1 MTATA
6 TTIRGK
12 DGINLVVEIKVEL
25 VFQVEIHAIFNLQ
38 EPETQLMKNLKN
50 LRKAAKVTYI
60 AELEPK
66 AKTAVEQLRPVQ
78 VGDKLEPGQLRAT
91 FRSLDKDE
99 NYTVTIKTLINGKAM
114 CSFKKE
120 FTTGEL

>member
-1 MTATA
+1 MWFRLNICQNE
-6 TTIRGK
+6 IRV
-12 DGINLVVEIKVEL
+12 NLDV
-25 VFQVEIHAIFNLQ
+25 Q
-38 EPETQLMKNLKN
+38 EPETKLMKNLKS
-50 LRKAAKVTYI
+50 LRKSAKVTYI

-78 VGDKLEPGQLRAT
+78 VADELEPCQLRAT
-91 FRSLDKDE
+91 FWSLDKDT

-120 FTTGEL
+120 FKTSEL

>member
-1 MTATA
+1 M
-6 TTIRGK
+6 
-12 DGINLVVEIKVEL
+12 
-25 VFQVEIHAIFNLQ
+25 
-38 EPETQLMKNLKN
+38 MKSLKS

-66 AKTAVEQLRPVQ
+66 AKTSVEQMRPVQ
-78 VGDKLEPGQLRAT
+78 VEEDELESCQLRAT
-91 FRSLDKDE
+91 FRSLDEDT

-120 FTTGEL
+120 FKTSEL